1 IPPGTVSDA
10 LLATIDILPTVA
22 ALTGE
27 PLPVDREGFCEA
39 AGKRIDGHDRRAAFA
54 ATEPPAASDA
64 VTHWYYY
71 KTGELQAVRRGRWK
85 LLLPHTAT
93 SMAGREPGRDGR
105 SGQPVPL
112 KVGAELYD
120 LRSDVGEKRD
130 VAAEHPEVV
139 ADLEKVAAAAR
150 AELGDTLSGRA
161 GAGVRPP
168 GGTVAPP

>member
-1 IPPGTVSDA
+1 MSRPPVQPGA
-10 LLATIDILPTVA
+10 CLRCI
-22 ALTGE
+22 
-27 PLPVDREGFCEA
+27 C
-39 AGKRIDGHDRRAAFA
+39 
-54 ATEPPAASDA
+54 
-64 VTHWYYY
+64 
-71 KTGELQAVRRGRWK
+71 
-85 LLLPHTAT
+85 
-93 SMAGREPGRDGR
+93 MAGREPGRDGR

-150 AELGDTLSGRA
+150 AELGDALSGRA

-168 GGTVAPP
+168 GGAVAPP